1 MTNNTN
7 QNTNCGP
14 VKPSERLLL
23 LDILRGFAIFGILL
37 VNIHFYSRPLFAIF
51 NFHDKNVS
59 ILDYLVQVGTNLFVS
74 EKFYSILALLF
85 GIGMGIIFERTR
97 EKKARFESIYIRRL
111 MGLFIIGIIHAL
123 LFYAGD
129 FIGNYAIV
137 GFFLIFFKNRK
148 SKTILIFSLI
158 ILLFPV
164 FKRIHTVLT
173 YQPANQTVQSTLS
186 PEELAKRRQ
195 ERLNRLIQKSVNTY
209 GNGTISQIF
218 KLRLRE
224 TRWQYSS
231 LPFVGW
237 KILSMF
243 LLGLWCWKKGIVKS
257 LAQNLNF
264 IKKVMWISLIIG
276 VLGCSFSLYNQLIL
290 SRNLYLHLLSFF
302 GRQLGSSALG
312 IFYITGI
319 ILLYYKGIGK
329 KFFSFFSS
337 VGRMAMSNYIFQSLI
352 FTSIFYSYGFGLY
365 YKTSY
370 AMNLLFVGVVFILQ
384 VILSNLWLKKFKYGP
399 LEWILRFFVYLKRP
413 LMK

>member
-1 MTNNTN
+1 MKDSTH

-14 VKPSERLLL
+14 VKPSERLLI
-23 LDILRGFAIFGILL
+23 LDILRGFAIFAILL
-37 VNIHFYSRPLFAIF
+37 VNIHFYSRPLFMIF
-51 NFHDKNVS
+51 NLHDKNVS
-59 ILDYLVQVGTNLFVS
+59 LLDYLVQASTVLFVS

-85 GIGMGIIFERTR
+85 GIGMAIIFERTR
-97 EKKARFESIYIRRL
+97 LKKAHFGSIYIRRL
-111 MGLFIIGIIHAL
+111 IGLFIIGITHAL

-129 FIGNYAIV
+129 FIGNYAIL

-148 SKTILIFSLI
+148 SKTILIFSII

-173 YQPANQTVQSTLS
+173 FQPPNQTVQSTLS
-186 PEELAKRRQ
+186 PEDLAKIRQ
-195 ERLNRLIQKSVNTY
+195 ERINRLIQKSVNTY

-218 KLRLRE
+218 TLRLKE
-224 TRWQYSS
+224 TRLQYSS
-231 LPFVGW
+231 LPFIGW

-243 LLGLWCWKKGIVKS
+243 LLGLWCWKKGIVQS

-276 VLGCSFSLYNQLIL
+276 VLGCSFNLYNQLIP
-290 SRNLYLHLLSFF
+290 SRNLYLHILAFL
-302 GRQLGSSALG
+302 GNQLGAPALG

-319 ILLYYKGIGK
+319 ILLYYNGIGK
-329 KFFSFFSS
+329 KFFSLFSS

-352 FTSIFYSYGFGLY
+352 FTTIFYSYGLGLY
-365 YKTSY
+365 YKTGY
-370 AMNLLFVGVVFILQ
+370 TLNLLFVIVFFPLQ

-399 LEWILRFFVYLKRP
+399 LEWVLRAFVYLKRP
-413 LMK
+413 AMK